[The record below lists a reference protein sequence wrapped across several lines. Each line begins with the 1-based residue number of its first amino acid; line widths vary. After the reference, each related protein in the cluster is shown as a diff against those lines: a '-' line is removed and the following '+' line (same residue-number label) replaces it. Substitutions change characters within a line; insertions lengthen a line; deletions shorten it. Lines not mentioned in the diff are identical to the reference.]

1 MAQQRRFGMD
11 EVKTVSLQ
19 NINDIMKKVSFSRSF
34 IEIDTTKELISVCV
48 AKHIADRIIPL
59 VHYAVDQARKD
70 AKAAD
75 TPQPAPQSA
84 AAPSLTDELLKYKQ
98 LLDAG
103 AITEAEYAALKSKLL
118 GI

>member
-1 MAQQRRFGMD
+1 MAQQQRLGMD

-59 VHYAVDQARKD
+59 VHYAVNQARKD

-75 TPQPAPQSA
+75 APQPASQS

-103 AITEAEYAALKSKLL
+103 AITEAEYAALKAKLL

>member
-1 MAQQRRFGMD
+1 MAQQQRFGMD

-75 TPQPAPQSA
+75 TPQPA